1 MVSMPRARDANT
13 YTFFTFDCEK
23 RSTRHTTTR
32 DDARERA

>member
-13 YTFFTFDCEK
+13 EHLFHCEK

>member
-13 YTFFTFDCEK
+13 EHHFQ

>member
-1 MVSMPRARDANT
+1 MVSMPRARDAN
-13 YTFFTFDCEK
+13 TFFTFDCEK

>member
-1 MVSMPRARDANT
+1 MVSMPRARDAN
-13 YTFFTFDCEK
+13 CEK